1 MNMAAKSVAK
11 NLSYWFL
18 PSAPQIF
25 KLARTALLT
34 D

>member
-1 MNMAAKSVAK
+1 MNMPAKGVAR

-25 KLARTALLT
+25 KLAHTVLLT
-34 D
+34 G